1 MGILAGEG
9 GVGGGFEGGED
20 VLVFPLD
27 VPLDRLEVLAGDF
40 VGEAE
45 EGLVLL
51 NGAD

>member
-27 VPLDRLEVLAGDF
+27 VLLDRFEVLAGNF

-45 EGLVLL
+45 KRLVLL
-51 NGAD
+51 SGVD